1 MCGLAGF
8 LDHSCAT
15 PSDGL
20 RATVMRMANTL
31 HHRGPDDYGSWVD
44 PQTGI
49 ALGFRRLSIID
60 LSPEGHQPMRS
71 ATGRYVAIFNG
82 EIYNHA
88 DLRKELESR
97 ASGIAFR
104 GHSDT
109 EVMLAAVEHWGMEEA
124 VHRFVG
130 MFAFA

>member
-15 PSDGL
+15 SSDGL
-20 RATVMRMANTL
+20 RTAVMRMANTMQ
-31 HHRGPDDYGSWVD
+31 HRGPDDEGSWVE

-49 ALGFRRLSIID
+49 ALSFRRLSIID

-71 ATGRYVAIFNG
+71 ATGRYVVIFNG
-82 EIYNHA
+82 EIYNHQ
-88 DLRKELESR
+88 DLRQELEQ
-97 ASGIAFR
+97 AAPGLAFR

-109 EVMLAAVEHWGMEEA
+109 EILLAAVEQW
-124 VHRFVG
+124 
-130 MFAFA
+130 